1 MRRRDFVRALG
12 GAVFAWPFVARAQQ
26 PDEVR
31 RIGVLVNTAADD
43 PENQTNVAAFKEV
56 LQQLGWSEG
65 RNLRIDYRGAGN
77 NAEQMQAFAKELLAL
92 QPNVVLTRSTPATAA
107 FLKQTQTIPIVFTV
121 VSDPVG
127 DHFVESLARPGGN
140 ATGFTNVESSLT
152 GKWLGLLKEI
162 APSVKRVA
170 FIFDPKLAA
179 GGGSYYTGL
188 VEASAPSFAVVPTV
202 VPVQVL
208 LRSSTL

>member
-1 MRRRDFVRALG
+1 VRVLG

-56 LQQLGWSEG
+56 LKQLGWSED

-162 APSVKRVA
+162 APGVRRVA
-170 FIFDPKLAA
+170 FIYSIR
-179 GGGSYYTGL
+179 SYPL
-188 VEASAPSFAVVPTV
+188 VADRITQA
-202 VPVQVL
+202 
-208 LRSSTL
+208 